1 MKVCPKAATVDAII
15 KKMDTQTGRK
25 KRQAESKGNEMGMR
39 MGRVSVKSQAIMQW
53 KCYNAFSA
61 ASVGQQTEKKT

>member
-25 KRQAESKGNEMGMR
+25 KIQAESKGNEMGM
-39 MGRVSVKSQAIMQW
+39 GNGKSKRKIASN
-53 KCYNAFSA
+53 NAM
-61 ASVGQQTEKKT
+61 EML